1 MRLLFILILIIPA
14 VLLADTLN
22 FTDSIPGN
30 YQMEYVVANDNIIVR
45 GNGTVLEEG
54 RDYSFTAGMLKL
66 NGTDYDSLKVIFEIL
81 RPPVRYRNYR
91 FSMHESSDS
100 TAEEVYAGAENDQL
114 FISGMKG
121 FSINVSDRGSMDLNQ
136 SLELSV
142 DGNVDERWDIEGF
155 IYDNSSQ
162 YNYNSINIPV
172 SEIDNMRLSVRD
184 SSTMIVLG
192 NTAFDG
198 FDSRFTGRTREILGI
213 LGSTNNPGFEI
224 SGAVAGQ
231 KGRVKTTEFYCRE
244 GVQGPYP
251 LVDEIVLSEYI
262 ITPGSEQ
269 IYLNGNLLKTGE
281 DNDYTFNYQTGELT
295 FTQNN
300 IVDSDDYVYAQF
312 QTYENSGP
320 MTGYYFS
327 AGSDDSP
334 VRLLFMREQQDVTD
348 ADMKDSLS
356 RIEGDSGT
364 VFISD
369 YNYVGAGNGDYT
381 MEDSIFVYSGS
392 GNGDYNVQFSFVGY
406 KNGSYIYNSS
416 DNSYVYA
423 GAGNGSYSPGRTLT
437 LPFES
442 NYIAGD
448 FQYSFLPGVLRI
460 STGGGFYK
468 YNRFNPD
475 ALYTKDISYEAQ
487 FVSKQWQAGE
497 IMMQVSAGYAL
508 LSDFY
513 RSKWISSDIEQIS
526 HAADIGGLGSIRNN
540 TDITFNAQYSKYIK
554 GRLQWSR
561 LDSVSSRS
569 LKLSVDSFM
578 GFSAGFARRHYSL
591 PDSTLRDYTGIDI
604 SRQLRAV
611 KPGYT
616 YENELKNN
624 MTYNRHTAGVSSEW
638 WLARFIKENRMRK
651 DTLEN
656 TMYAVKSGLN
666 RDVIGQSIALVAEYR
681 MNRRISDMLTDS
693 RLYARL
699 DVGGNGRYVKYNA
712 GIRLSSVSRYKEVES
727 YVYAGPGRGEYIYDS
742 LSNEYIYDD
751 YEGEYVKI
759 TENIIS
765 DNAVASREAECGLE
779 ADFNMFKYSF
789 DMNYGDDTEDVF
801 SFNKGNRQSEYVTI
815 MQNADYEINQYIV
828 PFWTS
833 DIRVNNRMLNASY
846 SVFSNNIGISSRS
859 SELIYKLYYRN
870 ENDLRSNL
878 SGSYTSRDINTG
890 NLELFITNSPFTYR
904 VDLLYGN
911 ADIIYYDLFTD
922 SLYPQITLSKLG
934 FDLGYRVSRNMR
946 ISINPGISLNTYNN
960 ALQTIPAALTYAYP
974 EGLAWT
980 GNLSVYWNND
990 IININMRYSTE
1001 FTGERGFRQKGEL
1014 GFYTYF

>member
-1 MRLLFILILIIPA
+1 GDETGDTA
-14 VLLADTLN
+14 VGD
-22 FTDSIPGN
+22 
-30 YQMEYVVANDNIIVR
+30 
-45 GNGTVLEEG
+45 
-54 RDYSFTAGMLKL
+54 
-66 NGTDYDSLKVIFEIL
+66 
-81 RPPVRYRNYR
+81 
-91 FSMHESSDS
+91 
-100 TAEEVYAGAENDQL
+100 VYAVESGDQV
-114 FISGMKG
+114 FVTGMKG
-121 FSINVSDRGSMDLNQ
+121 VSINVSDRGSMDLNQ
-136 SLELSV
+136 SLELSI
-142 DGNVDERWDIEGF
+142 DGNVDKRWDIEGF

-172 SEIDNMRLSVRD
+172 SEIDNMRLSVKD

-192 NTAFDG
+192 NTAFEG
-198 FDSRFTGRTREILGI
+198 FDSRFTARTREMLGI
-213 LGSTNNPGFEI
+213 LGSTNSPGFEI
-224 SGAVAGQ
+224 SAAAAGQ
-231 KGRVKTTEFYCRE
+231 KGRLKTTEFYCND
-244 GVQGPYP
+244 GVQGPYT

-269 IYLNGNLLKTGE
+269 IYLNGNLLKIGE

-320 MTGYYFS
+320 MTGYYCS
-327 AGSDDSP
+327 VGSENSP
-334 VRLLFMREQQDVTD
+334 ARLLFMREQQDVTD

-369 YNYVGAGNGDYT
+369 YHYVGAGNGDYT
-381 MEDSIFVYSGS
+381 MEDSIFVYSGA
-392 GNGDYNVQFSFVGY
+392 GNGDYNVQYSFVGY
-406 KNGSYIYNSS
+406 KNGSYIYNSA
-416 DNSYVYA
+416 DNSYVFA
-423 GAGNGSYSPGRTLT
+423 GMGNGSYSPGRTLT

-448 FQYSFLPGVLRI
+448 FKYSFLPGVLTI

-475 ALYTKDISYEAQ
+475 ASYTKDISYEAR
-487 FVSKQWQAGE
+487 FMSKQWQTGE
-497 IMMQVSAGYAL
+497 IMMQISAGYAL

-513 RSKWISSDIEQIS
+513 RSKWMSSDIEQIS
-526 HAADIGGLGSIRNN
+526 HAGDIGGIGSIKNN
-540 TDITFNAQYSKYIK
+540 TDIIFDAQYSKYIK
-554 GRLQWSR
+554 GRFQWSR
-561 LDSVSSRS
+561 LDSISSRA
-569 LKLSVDSFM
+569 LRLSADSVM
-578 GFSAGFARRHYSL
+578 GFSAGFTRRHYSL
-591 PDSTLRDYTGIDI
+591 TDSTLRDYTGIDI

-611 KPGYT
+611 KPAYT
-616 YENELKNN
+616 YEYELKNN
-624 MTYNRHTAGVSSEW
+624 MTYKRHTAAVSSEL
-638 WLARFIKENRMRK
+638 WLARFIMENRMRK

-656 TMYAVKSGLN
+656 TMYAVKSGFN
-666 RDVIGQSIALVAEYR
+666 GNIVNQRIAMSAEYR
-681 MNRRISDMLTDS
+681 LNRRMRDMTTDN

-699 DVGGNGRYVKYNA
+699 NIDGNSKYVQYNG

-727 YVYAGPGRGEYIYDS
+727 YVYTGPGRGEYVYDS
-742 LSNEYIYDD
+742 LSNEYIYDE

-765 DNAVASREAECGLE
+765 DNAVASREGDFALK
-779 ADFNMFKYSF
+779 ADINMFKYSF
-789 DMNYGDDTEDVF
+789 DMNYGDDIENVF
-801 SFNKGNRQSEYVTI
+801 SFSAGDRQSEHLTI

-833 DIRVNNRMLNASY
+833 DMRINNRMLNASY
-846 SVFSNNIGISSRS
+846 SAFSNNIGISSTG

-870 ENDLRSNL
+870 ENDRRSNL
-878 SGSYTSRDINTG
+878 SGSYSSRDINTG

-904 VDLLYGN
+904 IELLYGN
-911 ADIIYYDLFTD
+911 AEIIYYDLFTD
-922 SLYPQITLSKLG
+922 TIYPQITLSKLE
-934 FDLGYRVSRNMR
+934 FDLGYRFSRNMR
-946 ISINPGISLNTYNN
+946 ISLNPGISLNTYND
-960 ALQTIPAALTYAYP
+960 AAGTIPAVLTYTYP
-974 EGLAWT
+974 EGIAWT
-980 GNLSVYWNND
+980 GNVSVYWNND